1 MKKAK
6 KTTARKTLSK
16 KVSGTKKSKTRSQS
30 TAKIQVNTK
39 AKAQVKTSVK
49 RKAARKPGTPVQKN
63 RSMENQ
69 FAAEKSRGVIP
80 DSAKRDSWTDL
91 TQEAHPKKTISRK
104 VAGKKP
110 VFPLGHS
117 EK

>member
-6 KTTARKTLSK
+6 KTAVRKTLTNKISD
-16 KVSGTKKSKTRSQS
+16 TKKSKTRSQPK
-30 TAKIQVNTK
+30 AKIQVKTK
-39 AKAQVKTSVK
+39 AKAQVKTPVK
-49 RKAARKPGTPVQKN
+49 RKAARKPGTDLQKN
-63 RSMENQ
+63 RPMENQ
-69 FAAEKSRGVIP
+69 LAAEKSRGVIP

-91 TQEAHPKKTISRK
+91 TREALPKKTISRK

>member
-16 KVSGTKKSKTRSQS
+16 KVSGKKNLKTRSQS
-30 TAKIQVNTK
+30 KAKIQVK
-39 AKAQVKTSVK
+39 AKVKTPVK
-49 RKAARKPGTPVQKN
+49 LKAAIKPGTSLQKN
-63 RSMENQ
+63 RPMENQ
-69 FAAEKSRGVIP
+69 FVTEKSRGVIP

-91 TQEAHPKKTISRK
+91 TKESHPKKTISRK

-110 VFPLGHS
+110 VFPHGHS
-117 EK
+117 E